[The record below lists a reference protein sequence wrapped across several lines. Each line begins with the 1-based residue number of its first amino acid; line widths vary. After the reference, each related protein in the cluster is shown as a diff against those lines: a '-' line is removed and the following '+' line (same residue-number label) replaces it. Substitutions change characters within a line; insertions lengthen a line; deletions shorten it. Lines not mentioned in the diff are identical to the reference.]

1 MTLNEVL
8 KFVDDVV
15 FDKTGKHLDSLQK
28 AILRAT
34 WQGEKYS
41 KVAQEYHCTKC
52 HVGNVASNLWQL
64 ISKEL
69 NEKIHKSNFRAAME
83 RYQVSNVSSIF
94 NFGQSNY
101 VKGNIN
107 LCTDNTNSPQETKQK
122 LPIKQTTNEKNTP
135 LPKLAT
141 ATGQRPIP
149 QLDLRDA
156 PDIRKIFYDR
166 STELTTLKT
175 WILKHRCRLIT
186 VSGISGIG
194 KSTIIRHLIPE
205 IESNFD
211 HIIWR
216 TLRTS
221 PPLNVTL
228 KNLIETISNVTEIN
242 LSNNTDVQL
251 SMLIEKFR
259 DMRCLIILDDVQ
271 QILSSGQ
278 LIGNYKPGYENYGN
292 LFKIIGELPH
302 NSCFILN
309 SWEPPLEILN
319 FTDNDSAVRLF
330 QLTGLTGKV
339 AREMLKNQGLLDE
352 EKWQE
357 LINFYEGNPQWLK
370 LVGQTIKNLLG
381 GSVAQYLSYQP
392 LFLCRELINIFQ
404 QHFQRLSELEKQVI
418 SLLSEQQKSVSVSQI
433 LEKSQLSSPE
443 LFQTLLSL
451 ERRGFI
457 DKITEEKE
465 ISFGV
470 KAIFQHYIKNYSG
483 FNPGEAH

>member
-8 KFVDDVV
+8 RFVDDVV

-41 KVAQEYHCTKC
+41 KVAQQYHCTKF

-69 NEKIHKSNFRAAME
+69 NEKIYKSNFRAAME
-83 RYQVSNVSSIF
+83 RYQVSNF
-94 NFGQSNY
+94 SN
-101 VKGNIN
+101 VFIGGNNCLKGNIN
-107 LCTDNTNSPQETKQK
+107 LCTDNTHSPETKQK
-122 LPIKQTTNEKNTP
+122 LPITQTTNKNNTP
-135 LPKLAT
+135 LQK
-141 ATGQRPIP
+141 
-149 QLDLRDA
+149 LDLRDA
-156 PDIRKIFYDR
+156 PDIKKTFYDR

-194 KSTIIRHLIPE
+194 KSTIIRHLIPQ
-205 IESNFD
+205 IESDFD

-228 KNLIETISNVTEIN
+228 KNLIEIISNVTETDFP
-242 LSNNTDVQL
+242 NNTDAQL
-251 SMLIEKFR
+251 SLLVEKIR
-259 DMRCLIILDDVQ
+259 DRRCLIILDDVQ
-271 QILSSGQ
+271 QILSNGQ
-278 LIGNYKPGYENYGN
+278 LIGNYKSGYENYGN

-302 NSCFILN
+302 NSCLILN
-309 SWEPPLEILN
+309 SWEPPLEIFN

-330 QLTGLTGKV
+330 QLTGLTEKV
-339 AREMLKNQGLLDE
+339 AREMLKNQGLSDE

-357 LINFYEGNPQWLK
+357 LINFYQGNPQWLK

-381 GSVAQYLSYQP
+381 GIVAQYLSYQP
-392 LFLCRELINIFQ
+392 LFLCRELTNIFQ

-418 SLLSEQQKSVSVSQI
+418 SLLSEQQKSVSVSQL

-451 ERRGFI
+451 ERRSLI

-465 ISFGV
+465 ISFSV
-470 KAIFQHYIKNYSG
+470 KPIFKHYIKNYR
-483 FNPGEAH
+483 E

>member
-1 MTLNEVL
+1 MIFNEVL
-8 KFVDDVV
+8 KFVDEIV

-83 RYQVSNVSSIF
+83 RYQVSNVSNYGNF
-94 NFGQSNY
+94 NLVQ
-101 VKGNIN
+101 KGNIN
-107 LCTDNTNSPQETKQK
+107 LCPDNTHSPETKQTSTTT
-122 LPIKQTTNEKNTP
+122 QTTNENNTR
-135 LPKLAT
+135 LPK
-141 ATGQRPIP
+141 
-149 QLDLRDA
+149 LDLRDA
-156 PDIRKIFYDR
+156 PDIKKIFYDR

-175 WILKHRCRLIT
+175 WILKHHCRLIT
-186 VSGISGIG
+186 ISGISGIG

-211 HIIWR
+211 YIIWR

-228 KNLIETISNVTEIN
+228 KNLIEIISNETEIN
-242 LSNNTDVQL
+242 LPNKTDAQISL
-251 SMLIEKFR
+251 LMEKLQGN
-259 DMRCLIILDDVQ
+259 RCLIVLDDVQ
-271 QILSSGQ
+271 QILSSRQ
-278 LIGNYKPGYENYGN
+278 LIGNYKLGYENYSN

-309 SWEPPLEILN
+309 SWEPPLDILS
-319 FTDNDSAVRLF
+319 FTDNDSAVHLF
-330 QLTGLTGKV
+330 QLTGLTEKV
-339 AREMLKNQGLLDE
+339 AREMLKNRELLDE

-357 LINFYEGNPQWLK
+357 LINFYQGNPQWLK
-370 LVGQTIKNLLG
+370 LVGKTIKKLFG

-392 LFLCRELINIFQ
+392 LFLCDELTYLLQ
-404 QHFQRLSELEKQVI
+404 QHFQRLSELEKQ
-418 SLLSEQQKSVSVSQI
+418 LLCQLSEGAKSVSVSQL
-433 LEKSQLSSPE
+433 LEKSQFSSPE

-451 ERRGFI
+451 ERQGLI
-457 DKITEEKE
+457 DKITAENL
-465 ISFGV
+465 ILFIV
-470 KAIFQHYIKNYSG
+470 KPVFRHYIKNYIS
-483 FNPGEAH
+483 HK

>member
-1 MTLNEVL
+1 MTLNEIL
-8 KFVDDVV
+8 KFVDNLV
-15 FDKTGKHLDSLQK
+15 FDKTGKHLDTLQK

-41 KVAQEYHCTKC
+41 KVAQQYHCTKH

-83 RYQVSNVSSIF
+83 RYQVSNFSNVL
-94 NFGQSNY
+94 NFEGSNY
-101 VKGNIN
+101 VKGNVHF
-107 LCTDNTNSPQETKQK
+107 CGNTQHPPETEQK
-122 LPIKQTTNEKNTP
+122 LLTTQTTNENNTP
-135 LPKLAT
+135 LPK
-141 ATGQRPIP
+141 
-149 QLDLRDA
+149 LDLRDA
-156 PDIRKIFYDR
+156 PDIKKTFYDR

-194 KSTIIRHLIPE
+194 KSAIIRHLIPE
-205 IESNFD
+205 IKSDFD
-211 HIIWR
+211 YIIWR

-228 KNLIETISNVTEIN
+228 KNLIEIISNVTEIEIP
-242 LSNNTDVQL
+242 NNTDAQL
-251 SMLIEKFR
+251 SLLIEKLR
-259 DMRCLIILDDVQ
+259 DRRCLIILDDLQ

-278 LIGNYKPGYENYGN
+278 LIGKYKSGYENYGN

-309 SWEPPLEILN
+309 SLEPPLEIFN

-330 QLTGLTGKV
+330 QLTGLTEKV
-339 AREMLKNQGLLDE
+339 ARGMLKNRELLDE

-357 LINFYEGNPQWLK
+357 LINFYQGNPQWLK
-370 LVGQTIKNLLG
+370 LVGETIKNLFG
-381 GSVAQYLSYQP
+381 GSVDEYLSYQP
-392 LFLCRELINIFQ
+392 IFLCDELTNVLQ

-418 SLLSEQQKSVSVSQI
+418 FQLSNEQKPMLLSQL
-433 LEKSQLSSPE
+433 LEKSQLSPPE
-443 LFQTLLSL
+443 LFQILLSL
-451 ERRGFI
+451 ERRGLI
-457 DKITEEKE
+457 NKITETGETL
-465 ISFGV
+465 FTV
-470 KAIFQHYIKNYSG
+470 KPVFMNYIKNYIYPDH
-483 FNPGEAH
+483 NT

>member
-8 KFVDDVV
+8 RFVDEIV

-41 KVAQEYHCTKC
+41 KVAQEYHCTKF

-69 NEKIHKSNFRAAME
+69 KEKIHKSNFRAAME
-83 RYQVSNVSSIF
+83 RYQISNFSNVF
-94 NFGQSNY
+94 NLGGNNCL
-101 VKGNIN
+101 KNNIN
-107 LCTDNTNSPQETKQK
+107 LCTNNTNSPQETKQK
-122 LPIKQTTNEKNTP
+122 LPTTQTANENNTP
-135 LPKLAT
+135 LPK
-141 ATGQRPIP
+141 
-149 QLDLRDA
+149 LDLRDA
-156 PDIRKIFYDR
+156 PDIKKIFYDR

-186 VSGISGIG
+186 ISGISGIG

-221 PPLNVTL
+221 PPLNLTL
-228 KNLIETISNVTEIN
+228 KNLIETISNVTEKDFP
-242 LSNNTDVQL
+242 NNTDAQL
-251 SMLIEKFR
+251 SMLIEKLR

-271 QILSSGQ
+271 QILNTGQ
-278 LIGNYKPGYENYGN
+278 PIGNYKSGYENYSN

-309 SWEPPLEILN
+309 SWEPPLEIFNLI
-319 FTDNDSAVRLF
+319 DDDSPVRLF
-330 QLTGLTGKV
+330 QLTGLTEKE
-339 AREMLKNQGLLDE
+339 ARQMLKNRELLDE
-352 EKWQE
+352 EKWQD
-357 LINFYEGNPQWLK
+357 LINFYQSNPLYLK
-370 LVGQTIKNLLG
+370 LVGETIKKIFG

-392 LFLCRELINIFQ
+392 LFLSDELANILE

-418 SLLSEQQKSVSVSQI
+418 SQLSEQAKSVSISQL

-451 ERRGFI
+451 ERRSLI
-457 DKITEEKE
+457 DKITDKNE
-465 ISFGV
+465 ILFTV
-470 KAIFQHYIKNYSG
+470 KPVFRDYIKNYISH
-483 FNPGEAH
+483 NYNI

>member
-8 KFVDDVV
+8 RFVDDVV
-15 FDKTGKHLDSLQK
+15 FDKTGKHLDSLQE

-41 KVAQEYHCTKC
+41 KVAQQYHCTKF

-83 RYQVSNVSSIF
+83 RYQVSNISNVF
-94 NFGQSNY
+94 NFGRQSNY

-107 LCTDNTNSPQETKQK
+107 LCTDNTHPLLETQQK
-122 LPIKQTTNEKNTP
+122 LPTTQTTNENNTP
-135 LPKLAT
+135 LPK
-141 ATGQRPIP
+141 
-149 QLDLRDA
+149 LDLRDA
-156 PDIRKIFYDR
+156 PDIKKTFYDR

-175 WILKHRCRLIT
+175 WIVKYRCRLIT

-194 KSTIIRHLIPE
+194 KSTFIRHLIPE
-205 IESNFD
+205 IESNFN

-228 KNLIETISNVTEIN
+228 KNLIEIISNVTEIN
-242 LSNNTDVQL
+242 LSNNTDAQL
-251 SMLIEKFR
+251 SLLVEKLR
-259 DMRCLIILDDVQ
+259 DRRCLIILDDLQ
-271 QILSSGQ
+271 QIFSSGQ
-278 LIGNYKPGYENYGN
+278 LIGNYKSGYENYGN

-309 SWEPPLEILN
+309 SWEPPLEVFN
-319 FTDNDSAVRLF
+319 FTDNDSAVHLF
-330 QLTGLTGKV
+330 QLTGLTEKV
-339 AREMLKNQGLLDE
+339 AREMLENQGLLDE
-352 EKWQE
+352 EKWQD
-357 LINFYEGNPQWLK
+357 LINFYQSNPQWLK
-370 LVGQTIKNLLG
+370 LVGQTIKNLFG

-392 LFLCRELINIFQ
+392 LFLCSELTNIFQ

-418 SLLSEQQKSVSVSQI
+418 SLISEQPKSISVSQI

-451 ERRGFI
+451 ERRGLI

-465 ISFGV
+465 ISFTV
-470 KAIFQHYIKNYSG
+470 KAIFKHYIKNYTAITKRP
-483 FNPGEAH
+483 NIL

>member
-1 MTLNEVL
+1 MTLNEIL
-8 KFVDDVV
+8 RFVDDVV
-15 FDKTGKHLDSLQK
+15 FDKTGKHLDSLQE

-41 KVAQEYHCTKC
+41 KVAQQYHCTKF

-83 RYQVSNVSSIF
+83 RYLVSNSS
-94 NFGQSNY
+94 NLVYLGKSNY

-107 LCTDNTNSPQETKQK
+107 LCTENIPSPETKQK
-122 LPIKQTTNEKNTP
+122 LPTTQTTNENNTP
-135 LPKLAT
+135 LPK
-141 ATGQRPIP
+141 
-149 QLDLRDA
+149 LDLRDA

-175 WILKHRCRLIT
+175 WIVKHRCRLIT

-216 TLRTS
+216 TLFTS

-228 KNLIETISNVTEIN
+228 KNLIEIISNVTEIN
-242 LSNNTDVQL
+242 LSNNTDAQL
-251 SMLIEKFR
+251 SLLVEKLR
-259 DMRCLIILDDVQ
+259 DMRCLIILDDLQ
-271 QILSSGQ
+271 QIFSSGE
-278 LIGNYKPGYENYGN
+278 LIGNYKSGYENYGN

-309 SWEPPLEILN
+309 SWEPPLDIFN

-330 QLTGLTGKV
+330 QLTGLTEKV

-357 LINFYEGNPQWLK
+357 LINFYQGNPQWLK
-370 LVGQTIKNLLG
+370 LVGQTIKNLFG

-392 LFLCRELINIFQ
+392 LFLCSELTNIFQ

-418 SLLSEQQKSVSVSQI
+418 SLLSEQPKSVSLCQL

-451 ERRGFI
+451 ERRYLI
-457 DKITEEKE
+457 DKITAEKD
-465 ISFGV
+465 ILFTV
-470 KAIFQHYIKNYSG
+470 KAIFKHYIKNYT
-483 FNPGEAH
+483 AITKR

>member
-8 KFVDDVV
+8 KFVDEIV

-41 KVAQEYHCTKC
+41 KVAQEYHCTKF

-69 NEKIHKSNFRAAME
+69 KEKIYKSNFRAAME
-83 RYQVSNVSSIF
+83 RYQVSNISSVF
-94 NFGQSNY
+94 NFGRQSNY

-107 LCTDNTNSPQETKQK
+107 LCPDNTNSPQETKQK
-122 LPIKQTTNEKNTP
+122 LPTTQTTNENNTL
-135 LPKLAT
+135 LPK
-141 ATGQRPIP
+141 
-149 QLDLRDA
+149 LDLRDA

-221 PPLNVTL
+221 SPLNETL

-242 LSNNTDVQL
+242 LPNNTDAQL
-251 SMLIEKFR
+251 SMLIEKIR
-259 DMRCLIILDDVQ
+259 NIRCLIILDDVQ
-271 QILSSGQ
+271 QILSGGQ
-278 LIGNYKPGYENYGN
+278 LISNYKSGYENYSN

-309 SWEPPLEILN
+309 SWEPPLEIFN
-319 FTDNDSAVRLF
+319 FIDDDSPVRLF
-330 QLTGLTGKV
+330 QLTGLTEKV
-339 AREMLKNQGLLDE
+339 AREMLKNRGLLDD
-352 EKWQE
+352 EKWQD
-357 LINFYEGNPQWLK
+357 LINLYQSNPLYLK
-370 LVGQTIKNLLG
+370 LIGETIKKLFG
-381 GSVAQYLSYQP
+381 RSVAQYLSYQP
-392 LFLCRELINIFQ
+392 LFLSDELTNILQ
-404 QHFQRLSELEKQVI
+404 LHFHRLSELEKQ
-418 SLLSEQQKSVSVSQI
+418 LLSQLSEGEKSVSISQL

-451 ERRGFI
+451 ERRSLI
-457 DKITEEKE
+457 DKIIEENQTLF
-465 ISFGV
+465 IV
-470 KAIFQHYIKNYSG
+470 KPVFRHYIKNYIS
-483 FNPGEAH
+483 PE

>member
-8 KFVDDVV
+8 NFVDDIV

-41 KVAQEYHCTKC
+41 KVAQEYHCTKF

-64 ISKEL
+64 ISQEL
-69 NEKIHKSNFRAAME
+69 KEKIHKSNFRAAME
-83 RYQVSNVSSIF
+83 RYQVSNISNVF
-94 NFGQSNY
+94 NFGRQSNY

-107 LCTDNTNSPQETKQK
+107 LCTDNTHSSETKQK
-122 LPIKQTTNEKNTP
+122 LPTTKTTNENNTP
-135 LPKLAT
+135 LPK
-141 ATGQRPIP
+141 
-149 QLDLRDA
+149 LDLRDA
-156 PDIRKIFYDR
+156 PDIKKIFYDR
-166 STELTTLKT
+166 STQLATLKT
-175 WILKHRCRLIT
+175 WILKHHCRLIT

-221 PPLNVTL
+221 PPLNITL
-228 KNLIETISNVTEIN
+228 KNLIQIISNVAEIN
-242 LSNNTDVQL
+242 LPNNTDAQL
-251 SMLIEKFR
+251 SILIEKLR

-271 QILSSGQ
+271 QILTSKQ
-278 LIGNYKPGYENYGN
+278 LVGNYKPGYENYGN

-309 SWEPPLEILN
+309 SWEPPLEIFN
-319 FTDNDSAVRLF
+319 FIDDDSPVRLF
-330 QLTGLTGKV
+330 QLTGLTEKE
-339 AREMLKNQGLLDE
+339 AREMLKNRELLDE

-357 LINFYEGNPQWLK
+357 LINFYQSNPQWLK
-370 LVGQTIKNLLG
+370 LIGETIKNLFG

-392 LFLCRELINIFQ
+392 LFLSDELTNILQ
-404 QHFQRLSELEKQVI
+404 QHFQRLSELEKQML
-418 SLLSEQQKSVSVSQI
+418 SQLSEPAKSVSVAQL

-451 ERRGFI
+451 ERRGLI
-457 DKITEEKE
+457 EKITEENQTLF
-465 ISFGV
+465 ILNP
-470 KAIFQHYIKNYSG
+470 IFSHYIQR
-483 FNPGEAH
+483 FPLL

>member
-8 KFVDDVV
+8 RFVDDIV
-15 FDKTGKHLDSLQK
+15 FDRTGKHLDSLQK

-83 RYQVSNVSSIF
+83 RYQVSNSS
-94 NFGQSNY
+94 NLVYLGKSNY

-107 LCTDNTNSPQETKQK
+107 LCPDNTHSLETKQK
-122 LPIKQTTNEKNTP
+122 LPTTQTANENNTR
-135 LPKLAT
+135 LPK
-141 ATGQRPIP
+141 
-149 QLDLRDA
+149 LDLRDA
-156 PDIRKIFYDR
+156 PDIKKIFYDR
-166 STELTTLKT
+166 STQFNTLKT
-175 WILKHRCRLIT
+175 WIVEHRCRLIT
-186 VSGISGIG
+186 VSGISGVG

-211 HIIWR
+211 YIIWH

-221 PPLNVTL
+221 PPLNITL
-228 KNLIETISNVTEIN
+228 KNLIEIISNVTETDFP
-242 LSNNTDVQL
+242 NNTDAQL
-251 SMLIEKFR
+251 SILIEKLR
-259 DMRCLIILDDVQ
+259 DIRCLIILDDVQ
-271 QILSSGQ
+271 QILSRGETRIAPT
-278 LIGNYKPGYENYGN
+278 LFLGNYKPGYENYGN

-309 SWEPPLEILN
+309 SWEPPLEIFN
-319 FTDNDSAVRLF
+319 FTDNDSPVRLF
-330 QLTGLTGKV
+330 QLTGLTEKE
-339 AREMLKNQGLLDE
+339 AREMLKNRGLLDE

-357 LINFYEGNPQWLK
+357 LINFYQGNPQWLK
-370 LVGQTIKNLLG
+370 LIGETIKNLFG

-392 LFLCRELINIFQ
+392 LFLCDELTKILQ
-404 QHFQRLSELEKQVI
+404 QHFQRLSELEKQML
-418 SLLSEQQKSVSVSQI
+418 SQLSEPAKSVSVAQL

-443 LFQTLLSL
+443 LFKTLLSL
-451 ERRGFI
+451 ERRVLI
-457 DKITEEKE
+457 DKITEENQTLF
-465 ISFGV
+465 IV
-470 KAIFQHYIKNYSG
+470 KPIFSHYIKQIIDCC
-483 FNPGEAH
+483 

>member
-8 KFVDDVV
+8 RFMDDIV

-41 KVAQEYHCTKC
+41 KVAQEYHCTKF

-64 ISKEL
+64 ISQEL
-69 NEKIHKSNFRAAME
+69 KEKIHKSNFRAAME
-83 RYQVSNVSSIF
+83 RYQISNFSNVFIGG
-94 NFGQSNY
+94 NNCL
-101 VKGNIN
+101 KGNIN
-107 LCTDNTNSPQETKQK
+107 LCTDNTHSPETKQK
-122 LPIKQTTNEKNTP
+122 LPTTQTENKNNTP
-135 LPKLAT
+135 LPK
-141 ATGQRPIP
+141 
-149 QLDLRDA
+149 LDLRDA

-175 WILKHRCRLIT
+175 WIVKHRCRLIT

-221 PPLNVTL
+221 PPLNITL
-228 KNLIETISNVTEIN
+228 KNLIETISNVTEKD
-242 LSNNTDVQL
+242 LPNNTNSQL
-251 SMLIEKFR
+251 SILIEKLR
-259 DMRCLIILDDVQ
+259 DIRCLIILDDVQ
-271 QILSSGQ
+271 KILNSQQ
-278 LIGNYKPGYENYGN
+278 LVGNYKQGYENYGN

-302 NSCFILN
+302 NSCFLLN
-309 SWEPPLEILN
+309 SWEPPLEIFN

-330 QLTGLTGKV
+330 QLNGLTEKV
-339 AREMLKNQGLLDE
+339 AREMLKNIGLLDE

-357 LINFYEGNPQWLK
+357 LINFYQGNPQWLK
-370 LVGQTIKNLLG
+370 LVGETIKNLFG
-381 GSVAQYLSYQP
+381 GSVAQYLSYKP
-392 LFLCRELINIFQ
+392 LFLCDELTNILK
-404 QHFQRLSELEKQVI
+404 QHFQRLSELEKQ
-418 SLLSEQQKSVSVSQI
+418 LLYQLSELEKSVSVSQL

-451 ERRGFI
+451 EKRDLI
-457 DKITEEKE
+457 DKITEENQ
-465 ISFGV
+465 ILFMV
-470 KAIFQHYIKNYSG
+470 KPIFKQYSNYK
-483 FNPGEAH
+483 

>member
-8 KFVDDVV
+8 RFVDDIV

-41 KVAQEYHCTKC
+41 KVAQEYNCTKF

-64 ISKEL
+64 ISQEL

-83 RYQVSNVSSIF
+83 RYQISNFSNVF
-94 NFGQSNY
+94 NLGGNNCL
-101 VKGNIN
+101 KGNIN
-107 LCTDNTNSPQETKQK
+107 LCPDNTHSPETKQK
-122 LPIKQTTNEKNTP
+122 LPTTQTANQNNTP
-135 LPKLAT
+135 LPKV
-141 ATGQRPIP
+141 
-149 QLDLRDA
+149 DLRDA
-156 PDIRKIFYDR
+156 PDIKKIFYDR

-175 WILKHRCRLIT
+175 WIVKHRCRLIT

-228 KNLIETISNVTEIN
+228 KNLIEIISNVTEIN
-242 LSNNTDVQL
+242 LPNNTDAQL
-251 SMLIEKFR
+251 SMLIEKIR

-271 QILSSGQ
+271 QILNTGQ

-302 NSCFILN
+302 NSFFILN
-309 SWEPPLEILN
+309 SWEAPLEIFNLM
-319 FTDNDSAVRLF
+319 DDDSSVSLF
-330 QLTGLTGKV
+330 QLTGLTEKV
-339 AREMLKNQGLLDE
+339 AREMLKNRGLLDE

-357 LINFYEGNPQWLK
+357 LINFYQGNPQWLK
-370 LVGQTIKNLLG
+370 LVGETIKKLFA
-381 GSVAQYLSYQP
+381 GSVAQYLSYKP
-392 LFLCRELINIFQ
+392 LFLSDELTNILQ

-418 SLLSEQQKSVSVSQI
+418 SQLSEGEKYVSISQL

-451 ERRGFI
+451 ERRDLI
-457 DKITEEKE
+457 DKITDKNE
-465 ISFGV
+465 ILFTV
-470 KAIFQHYIKNYSG
+470 KPVFRHYIKNYISHKYTTTIP
-483 FNPGEAH
+483 NIL

>member
-8 KFVDDVV
+8 RFVDDVV
-15 FDKTGKHLDSLQK
+15 FDKTGKHLDSLQE

-41 KVAQEYHCTKC
+41 KVAQQYHCTKF

-64 ISKEL
+64 ISQEL
-69 NEKIHKSNFRAAME
+69 KEKIHKSNFRAAME

-107 LCTDNTNSPQETKQK
+107 LCTDNTHSPETKQK
-122 LPIKQTTNEKNTP
+122 LPTTQTANKNNTP
-135 LPKLAT
+135 LPK
-141 ATGQRPIP
+141 
-149 QLDLRDA
+149 LDLRDA
-156 PDIRKIFYDR
+156 PDIKKTFYDR

-175 WILKHRCRLIT
+175 WIVKHRCRLIA

-211 HIIWR
+211 YIIWR

-228 KNLIETISNVTEIN
+228 KNLIEIISNVTEIN
-242 LSNNTDVQL
+242 LSNNTDGQL
-251 SMLIEKFR
+251 SLLVEKLR
-259 DMRCLIILDDVQ
+259 DMRCLIILDDLQ

-278 LIGNYKPGYENYGN
+278 LIGNYKPAYENYGN

-302 NSCFILN
+302 NSCLILN
-309 SWEPPLEILN
+309 SWEPPLEVFS
-319 FTDNDSAVRLF
+319 FTDNDSAVHLF
-330 QLTGLTGKV
+330 QLTGLTEKV
-339 AREMLKNQGLLDE
+339 AREMLKNQGLSDE

-357 LINFYEGNPQWLK
+357 LINFYQSNPQWLK

-392 LFLCRELINIFQ
+392 LFLCRELTNIFQ
-404 QHFQRLSELEKQVI
+404 QHFQRLSELEKQI
-418 SLLSEQQKSVSVSQI
+418 IFLLSEQPKSVSVSQI

-451 ERRGFI
+451 ERRSLI

-470 KAIFQHYIKNYSG
+470 KAIFKHYIKNYRVRT
-483 FNPGEAH
+483 

>member
-1 MTLNEVL
+1 MAIDEVL
-8 KFVDDVV
+8 RFVDDVV
-15 FDKTGKHLDSLQK
+15 FDKTGKHLDTLQE

-41 KVAQEYHCTKC
+41 KVAQEYHCTQL
-52 HVGNVASNLWQL
+52 HVGNVASKLWQL

-69 NEKIHKSNFRAAME
+69 KEKIHKSNFRAAME
-83 RYQVSNVSSIF
+83 RYQVSNFSNVL
-94 NFGQSNY
+94 NFEGSNY
-101 VKGNIN
+101 VKGNVHF
-107 LCTDNTNSPQETKQK
+107 CGNTQHPPETKQTSTST
-122 LPIKQTTNEKNTP
+122 QTANKNNIP
-135 LPKLAT
+135 LPK
-141 ATGQRPIP
+141 
-149 QLDLRDA
+149 LDLRDA

-211 HIIWR
+211 CIIWR

-221 PPLNVTL
+221 PPLNETL
-228 KNLIETISNVTEIN
+228 KNLIEIISNVTERN
-242 LSNNTDVQL
+242 LPNKTDAQL
-251 SMLIEKFR
+251 SMLIEKIR

-271 QILSSGQ
+271 QILNTGQ

-302 NSCFILN
+302 NSCFLLN
-309 SWEPPLEILN
+309 SWEPPLEIFN
-319 FTDNDSAVRLF
+319 FIDDDSPVRLF
-330 QLTGLTGKV
+330 QLTGLTEKE
-339 AREMLKNQGLLDE
+339 AREMLNNRELLDQ

-357 LINFYEGNPQWLK
+357 LINFYQSNPQWLK
-370 LVGQTIKNLLG
+370 LIGETIKKLFG

-392 LFLCRELINIFQ
+392 LFLCSELTNILE
-404 QHFQRLSELEKQVI
+404 QHFQRLSDLEKQVL
-418 SLLSEQQKSVSVSQI
+418 SQLSESEKSVSVSQL
-433 LEKSQLSSPE
+433 LEKTQLSSPE

-451 ERRGFI
+451 ERRNLI
-457 DKITEEKE
+457 DKITEENQTLF
-465 ISFGV
+465 IV
-470 KAIFQHYIKNYSG
+470 KPVFRHYIKNYISHKYS
-483 FNPGEAH
+483 NPK

>member
-8 KFVDDVV
+8 RFVDDVV
-15 FDKTGKHLDSLQK
+15 FDKTGKHLDSLQE

-41 KVAQEYHCTKC
+41 KVAQQYHCTKF

-64 ISKEL
+64 VSKEL

-94 NFGQSNY
+94 NFGRQSNY

-107 LCTDNTNSPQETKQK
+107 LCTDNTHPLLETQQK
-122 LPIKQTTNEKNTP
+122 LPTTQTTNENNTP
-135 LPKLAT
+135 LPK
-141 ATGQRPIP
+141 
-149 QLDLRDA
+149 LDLRDA
-156 PDIRKIFYDR
+156 PDIKKTFYDR

-175 WILKHRCRLIT
+175 WIVKHRCRLIT

-205 IESNFD
+205 IESNFH

-228 KNLIETISNVTEIN
+228 KSLIEIISNVTEIN
-242 LSNNTDVQL
+242 LSNNTDAQL
-251 SMLIEKFR
+251 SLLIEKLR
-259 DMRCLIILDDVQ
+259 DMRCLIILDDLQ
-271 QILSSGQ
+271 QIFSSGE
-278 LIGNYKPGYENYGN
+278 LIGNYKSGYENYGN

-309 SWEPPLEILN
+309 SWEPPLEVFN

-330 QLTGLTGKV
+330 QLTGLTEKV
-339 AREMLKNQGLLDE
+339 AREMLKNQGLSDE

-357 LINFYEGNPQWLK
+357 LINFYQSNPQWLK
-370 LVGQTIKNLLG
+370 LVGQTIKNLFG

-392 LFLCRELINIFQ
+392 LFLCSELTNIFQ
-404 QHFQRLSELEKQVI
+404 QHIQRLSELEKQVI
-418 SLLSEQQKSVSVSQI
+418 SLLSEQPKSVSLCQL

-451 ERRGFI
+451 ERRDLI
-457 DKITEEKE
+457 DKITDKKE
-465 ISFGV
+465 ISFTV
-470 KAIFQHYIKNYSG
+470 KAMFQHYIKNYT
-483 FNPGEAH
+483 AITKR

>member
-1 MTLNEVL
+1 MIFNEVL
-8 KFVDDVV
+8 KFVDEIV

-64 ISKEL
+64 ISQEL

-83 RYQVSNVSSIF
+83 RYQVSNISNVF
-94 NFGQSNY
+94 NFGRQSNY

-107 LCTDNTNSPQETKQK
+107 LCPDNTHSPETKQK
-122 LPIKQTTNEKNTP
+122 LPTTQTANENNTP
-135 LPKLAT
+135 LQK
-141 ATGQRPIP
+141 
-149 QLDLRDA
+149 LDLRDA
-156 PDIRKIFYDR
+156 PDIKKIFYDR

-175 WILKHRCRLIT
+175 WIVKHRCRLIT

-221 PPLNVTL
+221 PPLNETL
-228 KNLIETISNVTEIN
+228 KNLIEIISNVTEIN
-242 LSNNTDVQL
+242 LPNNTDAQL
-251 SMLIEKFR
+251 SMLIEKIR

-271 QILSSGQ
+271 QILNTGQ

-309 SWEPPLEILN
+309 SWEPPLEIFN
-319 FTDNDSAVRLF
+319 FIDDDSPVRLF
-330 QLTGLTGKV
+330 QLTGLTEKE
-339 AREMLKNQGLLDE
+339 ACNMLKNRELLDE
-352 EKWQE
+352 EKWQD
-357 LINFYEGNPQWLK
+357 LINFYQSNPLYLK
-370 LVGQTIKNLLG
+370 
-381 GSVAQYLSYQP
+381 
-392 LFLCRELINIFQ
+392 
-404 QHFQRLSELEKQVI
+404 
-418 SLLSEQQKSVSVSQI
+418 
-433 LEKSQLSSPE
+433 
-443 LFQTLLSL
+443 
-451 ERRGFI
+451 
-457 DKITEEKE
+457 
-465 ISFGV
+465 
-470 KAIFQHYIKNYSG
+470 
-483 FNPGEAH
+483 